1 MRNNETSAVQSL
13 RSLYRDYGY
22 SRFKMNKFEEYDTYA
37 KIKDYLISDKVITFT
52 DMNGKLL
59 AMKPDVTVSII
70 KNSDDE
76 KAGVEKLYYNEN
88 VYRISNGTHDF
99 REIVQTGL
107 ECIGDIDLYNI
118 CEVILLAVESLKTI
132 SEDFVLDISHMGFVS
147 GLISAAGF
155 DESEAQSVISAVSE
169 KNLPKLSEICDKKGL
184 CGALAEK
191 IKGLVTFYGPVSQI
205 AEKLDSM
212 IVNAETAEA
221 AEEIKTICKALIE
234 NDMAENV
241 ELDFSVVNDM
251 KYYNGIVFGGYI
263 EGIPTDVL
271 SGGQY
276 DKLMKKMGKNKKA
289 IGFAVYLDLLEQLK
303 KQNSSYDVDVALCY
317 DETVGAGE
325 VLKKAQEII
334 KSGKTVHVQRCA
346 PEKIR
351 YKEKITLKEGGAKI
365 ENS

>member
-1 MRNNETSAVQSL
+1 MQKNETSVVQSL
-13 RSLYRDYGY
+13 RSLYREYGY

-76 KAGVEKLYYNEN
+76 EKGVEKLYYNEN

-118 CEVILLAVESLKTI
+118 CEVILLAVKSLENI
-132 SEDFVLDISHMGFVS
+132 SDDFVLDISHMGFVS

-155 DESEAQSVISAVSE
+155 DETEAQAVISAVSE
-169 KNLPKLSEICDKKGL
+169 KNLPRLSEICENKGL
-184 CGALAEK
+184 CEALCEK
-191 IKGLVTFYGPVSQI
+191 IKGLVTFYGPISEVS
-205 AEKLDSM
+205 EKLDSL

-234 NDMAENV
+234 NGASKNV

-251 KYYNGIVFGGYI
+251 KYYNGIVFSGYV

-276 DKLMKKMGKNKKA
+276 DKLMKKMGKSKKA
-289 IGFAVYLDLLEQLK
+289 IGFAVYIDLLEQLK
-303 KQNSSYDVDVALCY
+303 RQDGVYDVDVALCY
-317 DETVGAGE
+317 DETVSASD

-334 KSGKTVHVQRCA
+334 NSGKTVHVQKNA
-346 PEKIR
+346 PLKIR
-351 YKEKITLKEGGAKI
+351 YKEKITIKEGGAKI